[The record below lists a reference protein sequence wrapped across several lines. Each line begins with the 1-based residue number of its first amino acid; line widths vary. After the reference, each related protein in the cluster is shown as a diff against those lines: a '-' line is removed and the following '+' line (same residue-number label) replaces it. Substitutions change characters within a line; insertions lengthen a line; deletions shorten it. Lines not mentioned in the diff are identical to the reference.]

1 MGWDG
6 MVWVT
11 GANNKDYISFAIQ
24 TDEEIMMD
32 KSVTMNGF
40 VDKYNKMETM
50 RDLLKNVYN
59 PK

>member
-1 MGWDG
+1 